1 MSQSAAPAP
10 QQPAVVPRQVAAVPR
25 QRDAVLPQ
33 ARGFGL
39 PVDAA
44 TVRLNRAR
52 EPCAISTSFRSNEA
66 CNRAFGFLW
75 PRNTHYQ
82 AGATPYLGRTFT
94 GWIAPACGSRT
105 YSITSSARPDS
116 GSGTVMPSALAVL
129 RLRTSS
135 TSRSG
140 YPGQQAVIA

>member
-1 MSQSAAPAP
+1 MLQSAAPAP

-33 ARGFGL
+33 ARGSGL

-66 CNRAFGFLW
+66 CDRVFGFLW

-82 AGATPYLGRTFT
+82 AGATPLLGPDFHRLDRT
-94 GWIAPACGSRT
+94 S
-105 YSITSSARPDS
+105 
-116 GSGTVMPSALAVL
+116 L
-129 RLRTSS
+129 RLAHSFNHLVGAR
-135 TSRSG
+135 
-140 YPGQQAVIA
+140 Q

>member
-33 ARGFGL
+33 ARGSGL

-66 CNRAFGFLW
+66 CDRAFGFLW

-94 GWIAPACGSRT
+94 GWIAPACGWPT
-105 YSITSSARPDS
+105 HSITSSARDRKDS
-116 GSGTVMPSALAVL
+116 DCATKCVRAL
-129 RLRTSS
+129 
-135 TSRSG
+135 TSRLWPLSNEDPV
-140 YPGQQAVIA
+140 YLPGGL